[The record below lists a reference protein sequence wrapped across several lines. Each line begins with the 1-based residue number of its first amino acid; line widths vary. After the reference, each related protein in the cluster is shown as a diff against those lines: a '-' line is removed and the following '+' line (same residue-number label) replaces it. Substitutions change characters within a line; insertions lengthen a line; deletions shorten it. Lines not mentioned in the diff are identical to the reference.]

1 MPLESILANNPLCKL
16 LGIRY
21 PVLQAGMYQVAYG
34 GLAAAVSAAGG
45 LGVIGAAFM
54 TPEALREEIH
64 TVRRATEMPFGVDIL
79 FARVEGKDAGSAGY
93 SEQVREHIE
102 VVFEEQVPV
111 LVSGLGN
118 PGEIVPRARQAGMV
132 VMSAIG
138 NVRHAL
144 RVAEAGVDAVIASG
158 HDGGGHVGRVGTIA
172 LVPAVVDALAKGGAN
187 GTVDALRGRGAEGQ
201 RIPVVAA
208 GGLADG
214 RGLVAALALGAAG
227 VWMGTRFI
235 ATHQARGHI
244 NYKNKLVEI
253 GDEGTV
259 VSRAN
264 SGKPNRM
271 VRNRFTES
279 WEGREDEI
287 LPYPR
292 QMLEVGA
299 PASILGRIEGDVD
312 NGVLPSGLSA
322 ALIHEVM
329 DAGDVVRTIMEEAER
344 ILREWGT

>member
-1 MPLESILANNPLCKL
+1 M
-16 LGIRY
+16 GIRY

-34 GLAAAVSAAGG
+34 ELAAAVSAAGG

-54 TPEALREEIH
+54 TPDALREEIR
-64 TVRRATEMPFGVDIL
+64 TVRRATEKPFGVDIL
-79 FARVEGKDAGSAGY
+79 FARVEGSDAASAGY
-93 SEQVREHIE
+93 TDQVRDHIE

-111 LVSGLGN
+111 LISGLGN
-118 PGEIVPRARQAGMV
+118 PGEIVPRAHQAGMV
-132 VMSAIG
+132 VLSAVG
-138 NVRHAL
+138 NVRQAL
-144 RVAEAGVDAVIASG
+144 RVAESGVDGVIASG

-172 LVPAVVDALAKGGAN
+172 LVPAVVDALAKGGASST
-187 GTVDALRGRGAEGQ
+187 GALAKGGASSTDALQDRGAESRG
-201 RIPVVAA
+201 IPVAAA

-214 RGLVAALALGAAG
+214 RGLIAALALGASG
-227 VWMGTRFI
+227 VWLGTRFI

-279 WEGREDEI
+279 WEGRESEI

-299 PASILGRIEGDVD
+299 PASILGRIEGDAE

-329 DAGDVVRTIMEEAER
+329 DAGDVVRAIIAEAEA
-344 ILREWGT
+344 ILRGWGS